1 MSSFGMGS
9 MVVNYY
15 RKRDQQD
22 EHVPKVRENF
32 LRSLLHSNEN
42 IDHQYDV
49 GEPFLIEP
57 DDQSPFQK
65 FGFVHK
71 GQVVQA
77 LYNNLIRV
85 PIFRQKPY
93 HTDFLVVRRV
103 FFRMLT
109 FSSSRLTVSIN
120 RSTIKGEP
128 KYYLREIKTVFVT
141 GQTYP
146 VHEVPGPHSR
156 KITTTLKHRL
166 QIIAFKLLR
175 KSQGERLKISR
186 LMKYFPDQNELQ
198 MRQRLKVCLGYI
210 VCYGC
215 RLIYQ

>member
-1 MSSFGMGS
+1 MCF
-9 MVVNYY
+9 
-15 RKRDQQD
+15 DQLFQQ
-22 EHVPKVRENF
+22 H
-32 LRSLLHSNEN
+32 
-42 IDHQYDV
+42 DV

-71 GQVVQA
+71 GEVVHA
-77 LYNNLIRV
+77 LYNNLIRA
-85 PIFRQKPY
+85 PIFRQKAY
-93 HTDFLVVRRV
+93 STDFLVVRLGFLAPGNLQQV
-103 FFRMLT
+103 DSWLCFY
-109 FSSSRLTVSIN
+109 
-120 RSTIKGEP
+120 RSTVKNDT
-128 KYYLREIKTVFVT
+128 KYYLRDIKYLFVT

-156 KITTTLKHRL
+156 KVTTTLKHRL

-198 MRQRLKVCLGYI
+198 MRQRLKV
-210 VCYGC
+210 VSFV
-215 RLIYQ
+215 